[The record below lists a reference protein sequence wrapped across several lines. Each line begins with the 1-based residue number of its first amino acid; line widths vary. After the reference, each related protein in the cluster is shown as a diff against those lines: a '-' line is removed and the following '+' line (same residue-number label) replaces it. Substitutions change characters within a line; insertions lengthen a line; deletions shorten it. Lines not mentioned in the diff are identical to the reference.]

1 MDFSSYW
8 ALVNHHK
15 SRGGQLLVVF
25 VALVIGWQLGRI
37 TSPYYDARPIVFEDT
52 ACEAGAPEELVELKN
67 EGEEKRIEAA
77 KKEEIKEEAKVS
89 EIITKPAAAGMKDSA
104 VASGKF
110 VGSVNSDLFHDPS
123 CSSSKRIKDS
133 NQVWFESVEDAEKS
147 GYSPSKCTQK
157 LLGL

>member
-8 ALVNHHK
+8 ALYNRHK
-15 SRGGQLLVVF
+15 ARGGQLLVIF
-25 VALVIGWQLGRI
+25 VALVVGWQLGRT

-67 EGEEKRIEAA
+67 EGEAQRVQAA
-77 KKEEIKEEAKVS
+77 KKEEVKEGKKVPANTSKPVVAGAKNDV
-89 EIITKPAAAGMKDSA
+89 AAA
-104 VASGKF
+104 GKF

-133 NQVWFESVEDAEKS
+133 NQVWFDSIEDAEKS